1 MNKYSFSLFVG
12 YIYILNIFIFLLSF
26 LGFFRLGFR
35 AEGLLVVLIIYR
47 FWYRCIW
54 FRQDRNILV
63 QRELLVLLE
72 FYFFGYIE
80 LISFKKI
87 IQGFFSFIRKVL
99 LKIFFMF
106 FLVFLGLDL
115 KILGLFID
123 IRKVLY
129 CIQICL
135 TREVFFVFG
144 GFLSKIFLGS
154 FRILFGLDF
163 LVKDIER
170 NFFNFFIILFNFFR
184 GIV

>member
-1 MNKYSFSLFVG
+1 MIVNMLYFNYYYWIQCYYLYLKIIMIKYSFSLFVG

-26 LGFFRLGFR
+26 LGRFRLGFR

-129 CIQICL
+129 
-135 TREVFFVFG
+135 
-144 GFLSKIFLGS
+144 
-154 FRILFGLDF
+154 
-163 LVKDIER
+163 
-170 NFFNFFIILFNFFR
+170 
-184 GIV
+184 